1 MRHLLFIFLLFFSI
15 HKAVALDE
23 GGAEKFVNNL
33 GDEFAEL
40 IQNNTTP
47 ESYLGAA
54 RELLQEKID
63 IPVIGQFLL
72 GAYGRNLDED
82 IALEFRQV
90 LEDYIT
96 LVYGLRL
103 RAYYD
108 GEILKADDAVEQNR
122 TYLVNSRIISKDN
135 ENEIK
140 VSWRLYEKEGKVK
153 IIDII
158 LGDVSMIIS
167 QRDEFTSIIRNNQ
180 GSVRAL
186 TDNMRTQAEKV
197 SATFLNQEW

>member
-1 MRHLLFIFLLFFSI
+1 MRHLLFIFLLLFSLQ
-15 HKAVALDE
+15 KAFALDE
-23 GGAEKFVNNL
+23 VEAEKFVNGL

-40 IQNNTTP
+40 IQSNTTP
-47 ESYLGAA
+47 ETYLDGA
-54 RELLQEKID
+54 RQLLQEKID
-63 IPVIGQFLL
+63 IPIISQFLL
-72 GAYGRNLDED
+72 GSYGRNLDAE
-82 IALEFRQV
+82 IADEFRQV

-108 GEILKADDAVEQNR
+108 GEILKADNVVEQNR
-122 TYLVNSRIISKDN
+122 TYLVHSRIISKDG

-140 VSWRLYEKEGKVK
+140 VSWRLYEKEGKTK

-180 GSVRAL
+180 GNVRAL
-186 TDNMRTQAEKV
+186 TKDMQAQAEKV
-197 SATFLNQEW
+197 SVKFLNQEW